1 MAWKITLGTLGVK
14 LTLDDSD
21 FTKGMARTRKALG
34 SVDKMIAKGAAAV
47 GAAAVAGIGFAVN
60 EWAKLDQAVM
70 NAAAVSNEG
79 AAAYEKFLSAALKAS
94 SGTQFSAV
102 EAGNALQY
110 LSMAGFG
117 AVDAV
122 KALPGVLDLT
132 TAAGIDLGKAADIT
146 SDILTGMGMK
156 VEDLG
161 RVNDVLVKTF
171 TSTNTNLEKLGES
184 FQYVASTSAAFEQ
197 DIETTAALLGVLA
210 NAGRKA
216 TTSGRALSTMMVR
229 LVKPMKTTKAAMK
242 ALGVSMFDSQGNF
255 RDIIDVIGDLEN
267 AQKKMSKAKFAENLA
282 RVFGQDALKD
292 VLILL
297 KEGSEKLRDFRE
309 ELRNSGGTAEDV
321 ATLMRSTLAN
331 QLKMLQG
338 NIQNLAAKLGQI
350 LAPAIEV
357 INGYLTAQVVA
368 ISENDNAFAD
378 FRDTMVTVLKTT
390 ADFIRGAGGVI
401 KILAVIAGVTGKAV
415 RGLQMLSKTYELAKA
430 VKERMEAPGVLIAHD
445 RHKTVERLRKEL
457 EELSNESED
466 TFGWWIEQGDALAGA
481 ADDFADVVDKGA
493 DAMGNSSRAAVN
505 IKQRLDALAK
515 AMEDA
520 KNSTDNLNKG
530 LGDQEKKADAAYKTL
545 WKLQGI
551 LRDFKSD
558 QEAEADKAVASSSKA
573 LEEWKKKAKEAKEA
587 VESVHQALFDAV
599 KDNDTEQ
606 QKKEIERREKAEQ
619 EGEEERKKYIAEMKK
634 RLEESVKGLYQS
646 AIDGFL
652 EISGVLANALSGGE
666 RSVLQPLMEGVS
678 AFASNISGVV
688 SGLTRASRGDLSGL
702 ASAGQAA
709 ASIVQ
714 AATAAFLRYA
724 TSHEDFQ
731 ASIGVLRDQVAKL
744 DLDVLGKFFNS
755 FEGAIG
761 VFLAVPELL
770 APLAHWGSLMDGV
783 IDDYG
788 RTLFDT
794 IKRVAMAFLD
804 FQVVLGELK
813 IIIFNVGKAILGAY
827 ISMAKQLNE
836 TLGRIFRNFFID
848 WTGAEGKWM
857 ELNNSTENLRDGVD
871 SAREAMDRLKGLTYE
886 EAKASAAKAKEEW
899 KAAEGLKE
907 LNSELRNAPS
917 GFKRLAKM
925 RYDAAAAQSSLEQRG
940 VGLSSG
946 GGMSSTQIANTLIAH
961 FHGLTYEEGAKQV
974 LAVAE
979 RAKFIR
985 TGSKLTTPAQRHRTA
1000 LRSGIRQAG

>member
-34 SVDKMIAKGAAAV
+34 GVDKMIAKGAAAV
-47 GAAAVAGIGFAVN
+47 GAAAVAGIGLAVN
-60 EWAKLDQAVM
+60 EWAKLEQAVM

-79 AAAYEKFLSAALKAS
+79 GAAFDKFLGAALKAS

-102 EAGNALQY
+102 EAGNALQF
-110 LSMAGFG
+110 LSMAGFT
-117 AVDAV
+117 ATDAM

-132 TAAGIDLGKAADIT
+132 TAANVDLGRAADIT
-146 SDILTGMGMK
+146 SDILTGMK
-156 VEDLG
+156 LDVDELG

-171 TSTNTNLEKLGES
+171 TSTNTNLEMLGDS
-184 FQYVASTSAAFEQ
+184 FKFVGPVASSFGQ
-197 DIETTAALLGVLA
+197 DIETTAALIGKLA
-210 NAGRKA
+210 NAGRKGSE
-216 TTSGRALSTMMVR
+216 SGRALRTMMVR

-242 ALGVSMFDSQGNF
+242 ELGVSIADGDGNF
-255 RDIIDVIGDLEN
+255 RDFIDVLGDLEE
-267 AQKKMSKAKFAENLA
+267 ASKEMSKAKFSENLA
-282 RVFGQDALKD
+282 RVFGQEALPD
-292 VLILL
+292 VLILIE
-297 KEGSEKLRDFRE
+297 EGTEKLKSFRE
-309 ELRNSGGTAEDV
+309 ELRGAGGTAEEV

-331 QLKMLQG
+331 QLKVLQG
-338 NIQNLAAKLGQI
+338 NVQNLAAKFGQV
-350 LAPAIEV
+350 LAPAIGV
-357 INGYLTAQVVA
+357 LNGYLTAQVVA
-368 ISENDNAFAD
+368 ISEDDNAFND
-378 FRDTMVTVLKTT
+378 FRDTMIKILKTT

-401 KILAVIAGVTGKAV
+401 KILAVIAGTTGKAV
-415 RGLQMLSKTYELAKA
+415 RGLQMLAKTYELAKA
-430 VKERMEAPGVLIAHD
+430 VKERMEAPGVIIAHD
-445 RHKTVERLRKEL
+445 RQKTVDRLRKEL
-457 EELSNESED
+457 EELANESED
-466 TFGWWIEQGDALAGA
+466 TFGWWIRQGDAIASA

-505 IKQRLDALAK
+505 VKQRLDVLTK
-515 AMEDA
+515 TMEDA
-520 KNSTDNLNKG
+520 KRGSDNFNKS
-530 LGDQEKKADAAYKTL
+530 LDDQAKKADKSYKTL

-551 LRDFKSD
+551 LRDFKSE
-558 QEAEADKAVASSSKA
+558 QEAEADKAVASSTKA

-599 KDNDTEQ
+599 KENDTEQ

-619 EGEEERKKYIAEMKK
+619 KGEEERKKYIAEMKK

-666 RSVLQPLMEGVS
+666 RSMLQPLMEGVS
-678 AFASNISGVV
+678 AFATNIGSVV
-688 SGLTRASRGDLSGL
+688 TGLTRASMGDLSGL

-709 ASIVQ
+709 AGIVQ

-724 TSHEDFQ
+724 TSHEEFQ
-731 ASIGVLRDQVAKL
+731 ASIGVLRDHVAKL

-761 VFLAVPELL
+761 VLLEVPELL
-770 APLAHWGSLMDGV
+770 APLGHWGSLMDGV
-783 IDDYG
+783 LEDYG
-788 RTLFDT
+788 RKLFDG

-804 FQVVLGELK
+804 FQVILGELK

-827 ISMAKQLNE
+827 ISMAQKLNE
-836 TLGRIFRNFFID
+836 TLGRVFKNFFID
-848 WTGAEGKWM
+848 WGSAEGKWM
-857 ELNNSTENLRDGVD
+857 ELNASTENLRDGVD

-907 LNSELRNAPS
+907 LNNELRNAPA
-917 GFKRLAKM
+917 GFKRLARL
-925 RYDAAAAQSSLEQRG
+925 RYEAAAAQSSLEQRG
-940 VGLSSG
+940 VGLSSS

-985 TGSKLTTPAQRHRTA
+985 TGSRFTSPAQRYKGA

>member
-1 MAWKITLGTLGVK
+1 MAFKITLGTLGVT
-14 LTLDDSD
+14 LTLDDAA
-21 FTKGMARTRKALG
+21 FKKGMASAKKSLG
-34 SVDKMIAKGAAAV
+34 GAASYMAKGMAAMGTAAAAGV
-47 GAAAVAGIGFAVN
+47 GIAVN
-60 EWAKLDQAVM
+60 EWAKLEQSVM
-70 NAAAVSNEG
+70 NAAAVSNMG
-79 AAAYEKFLSAALKAS
+79 RDAFGGFLDAAIKAS

-110 LSMAGFG
+110 LSMAGFS

-132 TAAGIDLGKAADIT
+132 TAANIDLAQAADIT

-171 TSTNTNLEKLGES
+171 TTSNTNLEMLGNS
-184 FQYVASTSAAFEQ
+184 FKYVGPVANAFKQ
-197 DIETTAALLGVLA
+197 DIETVAASLGIMA
-210 NAGRKA
+210 NAGIKSDQA
-216 TTSGRALSTMMVR
+216 GRQLRMAMIR
-229 LVKPMKTTKAAMK
+229 LVRPTRTTADAMK
-242 ALGVSMFDSQGNF
+242 ALGTSIGDKNGNF
-255 RDIIDVIGDLEN
+255 RDFIDVIRDLEE
-267 AQKKMSKAKFAENLA
+267 AQKKMTDVEFSKNLSQLFGAE
-282 RVFGQDALKD
+282 ALPG
-292 VLILL
+292 ITELL
-297 KEGSEKLRDFRE
+297 KQGSEALEKYRE
-309 ELRNSGGTAEDV
+309 DLKNAGGTAKEV
-321 ATLMRSTLAN
+321 ADNMRSTLSN
-331 QLKMLQG
+331 QIKILTG
-338 NIQNLAAKLGQI
+338 NIQNLAAKFGQV
-350 LAPAIEV
+350 LAPAVSRINKRLADMVIGALKSKSAFRQMKEMASNSLRTFGALIKAFGVIGKVAFYTGGAVMEIVNAVAMLIKYIE
-357 INGYLTAQVVA
+357 IAAVVA
-368 ISENDNAFAD
+368 GHVAGMD
-378 FRDTMVTVLKTT
+378 FSSASNTETFEAEMKL
-390 ADFIRGAGGVI
+390 
-401 KILAVIAGVTGKAV
+401 
-415 RGLQMLSKTYELAKA
+415 LAKDFHSLNS
-430 VKERMEAPGVLIAHD
+430 EY
-445 RHKTVERLRKEL
+445 KEL
-457 EELSNESED
+457 EKNSGSFMKTASKMGEA
-466 TFGWWIEQGDALAGA
+466 FDALATGVSEGA
-481 ADDFADVVDKGA
+481 AEGA
-493 DAMGNSSRAAVN
+493 DA
-505 IKQRLDALAK
+505 IDALTHEEAK
-515 AMEDA
+515 ALAAAEA
-520 KNSTDNLNKG
+520 LKQGLN
-530 LGDQEKKADAAYKTL
+530 DTKKSSDAAFDSMKDGAE
-545 WKLQGI
+545 KAAKGI
-551 LRDFKSD
+551 DAARIAMEKAAK
-558 QEAEADKAVASSSKA
+558 EA
-573 LEEWKKKAKEAKEA
+573 AKEAKAEA
-587 VESVHQALFDAV
+587 ARRQKAAQKEKRGTQDKAW
-599 KDNDTEQ
+599 EQ
-606 QKKEIERREKAEQ
+606 FGREAEAHMKVMAERQQRFEDFKKATVQ
-619 EGEEERKKYIAEMKK
+619 LRKN
-634 RLEESVKGLYQS
+634 
-646 AIDGFL
+646 AIDGVL
-652 EISGVLANALSGGE
+652 EMASIVADAFAGGE

-688 SGLTRASRGDLSGL
+688 SGLTRASMGDLSGL

-813 IIIFNVGKAILGAY
+813 IIIFNVGKSILGAY